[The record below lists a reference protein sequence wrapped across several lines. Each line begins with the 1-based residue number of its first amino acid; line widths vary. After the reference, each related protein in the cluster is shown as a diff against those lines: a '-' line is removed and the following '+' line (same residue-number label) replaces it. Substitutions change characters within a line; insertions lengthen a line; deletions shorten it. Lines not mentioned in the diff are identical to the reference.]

1 MMEQYCHLNGKVTFI
16 QFRSITNRSYNL
28 FFIFLFYI
36 KFFLLIKLLIKNIFD
51 AKNIIIE
58 VFSYLF
64 SLIFNMSMTII
75 CIKLLNII
83 LIFIFYRKLKNN

>member
-1 MMEQYCHLNGKVTFI
+1 M
-16 QFRSITNRSYNL
+16 
-28 FFIFLFYI
+28 
-36 KFFLLIKLLIKNIFD
+36 IKLLIKNIFD